1 MVSDY
6 FVATGLLQNRNARFV
21 VVLCS
26 GAEFSFR
33 DGQGTSIG
41 QS

>member
-6 FVATGLLQNRNARFV
+6 FVATGLLQNRNARF